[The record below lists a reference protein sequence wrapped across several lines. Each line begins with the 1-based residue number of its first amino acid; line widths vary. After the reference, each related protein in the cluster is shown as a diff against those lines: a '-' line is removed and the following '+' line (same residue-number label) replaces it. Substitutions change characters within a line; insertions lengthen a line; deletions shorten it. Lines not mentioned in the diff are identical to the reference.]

1 MATGLNHWETS
12 GRFILQADAEL
23 AAGDLLQASEKG
35 WGAAAHAMKAIAI
48 ERGWRHDSHARLFGV
63 ADRLALETG
72 RAEIKRLF
80 HTASSVHK
88 NFYEGA
94 MTKEKVADS
103 LTKIRTLLE
112 ILSDLSTEMS

>member
-1 MATGLNHWETS
+1 MANGLNHWETS
-12 GRFILQADAEL
+12 RRFILQADAEL

-48 ERGWRHDSHARLFGV
+48 ERGWRHDNHSILFSI

-72 RAEIKRLF
+72 DDEVVDLF
-80 HTASSVHK
+80 RSASEAHK

-94 MTKEKVADS
+94 MTKEAVADR
-103 LTKIRTLLE
+103 LAKIRTLLE
-112 ILSDLSTEMS
+112 ILSGLSTDAN